1 MRLFKRVLA
10 LGVVLLTG
18 FSFSSFAQT
27 DTINLNSLVANAA
40 NSLNKRP
47 IEKAYV
53 HFDKPY
59 YAVGDTIWFKA
70 YVTVDIHLPTA
81 LSKIAYLDVF
91 NSRDSLMTSLR
102 LPLKNG
108 VAAGFIPLTM
118 ENYTQGSYHVRAY
131 TNWMANSSPAFFFN
145 KTINIGNAIDKP
157 MNTNITFTST
167 TVNNLP
173 KVTARILFTD
183 ASGVPQAGRK
193 IDWRVVN
200 KKDDSEIKGKGE
212 TDKNGYATIVFT
224 SKQPDLSDASLVATL
239 DLADHKTFTR
249 SFSLA
254 IANGQP
260 DVQFFPEAG
269 QFISGI
275 LTKVAVK
282 AVDTKGLGLDIKGQI
297 TDNNNTVVATFASQ
311 HLGMGSFRMTPE
323 AGKTYKASV
332 TFPDGSK
339 QSYDLPTPET
349 EGLTLQITNN
359 DPNRLNVKIM
369 ANEAYFQGHKNQKFY
384 LLLQSNGYICYAA
397 QSYLQQQF
405 YDAAIPKNK
414 FPTGIVQIS
423 LLNHH
428 RQTLA
433 ERLAFI
439 DRHDQL
445 KMAMS
450 SDKPAYG
457 VRQHVRLNISSKLAA
472 APVTGNFSVAVID
485 ETKVPHDENAET
497 TILSSLL
504 LTSDLKGY
512 VEKPNYYFNH
522 PNDKTA
528 EDLDLLMMT
537 QGYRRLNYRDLLNGK
552 LSTIYSLP
560 EQGIQITGILRTG
573 NGMPVKNGPVALII
587 PDKHFSTST
596 ISDPDGKF
604 KFTNLM
610 FTDSSQVILRTQRN
624 YVITVDGDVEQRA
637 TPNYTLPDE
646 IVNLDSTMHTYLQNS
661 MHQYSTLHQ
670 LKEVVIKGS
679 VQPKTSH
686 LDYPALTGLN
696 PVPDHLI
703 TGDKFTGCNDF
714 LNCLQ
719 TAALG
724 VTFVDNNFY
733 VTRDYNQGNKTPM
746 QVFVKGMPV
755 DVSYLAS
762 LNAADV
768 ESVEVFLKD
777 DLGLVNRTYNTNG
790 VLVINTKKAPK
801 GTKVTLAELRS
812 MLPQPN
818 VVNLTPKGYALVKEF
833 YSPKYFP
840 GKPSA
845 IASGMDL
852 RTTIYWNPAV
862 ITDAAGNATVD
873 FYNADGRGT
882 YKAVVEGFDKDGNL
896 GRYVYRYKVQ

>member
-10 LGVVLLTG
+10 LGVFLLTG

-40 NSLNKRP
+40 STLNKRP

-70 YVTVDIHLPTA
+70 YITVDIHLPTA

-102 LPLKNG
+102 LPLNNG

-131 TNWMANSSPAFFFN
+131 TSWMANSSPAFFFN

-183 ASGVPQAGRK
+183 ASGVPQVGRK

-224 SKQPDLSDASLVATL
+224 SKQPDLSDAALVATL

-254 IANGQP
+254 VANGQP

-269 QFISGI
+269 QFISGV

-359 DPNRLNVKIM
+359 DPEKLNVKII
-369 ANEAYFQGHKNQKFY
+369 ANDAYFQGHKNQKFY

-397 QSYLQQQF
+397 QSFLQQQF
-405 YDAAIPKNK
+405 YNAAIPKNK

-423 LLNHH
+423 LLSDT
-428 RQTLA
+428 RQTIA

-450 SDKPAYG
+450 SDKPIYG
-457 VRQHVRLNISSKLAA
+457 VRQHVRLNISSKLVA

-485 ETKVPHDENAET
+485 ETKVPYDENAET

-528 EDLDLLMMT
+528 DDLDLLMMT
-537 QGYRRLNYRDLLNGK
+537 QGFRRLNYRDLLNGK

-560 EQGIQITGILRTG
+560 EQGIEISGILRSG
-573 NGMPVKNGPVALII
+573 NGMPIKNGPVALII

-624 YVITVDGDVEQRA
+624 YVITVDGDMEQRA
-637 TPNYTLPDE
+637 TPNYTMPDE

-661 MHQYSTLHQ
+661 KHQYSTLHQ

-679 VQPKTSH
+679 VQPKASH

-703 TGDKFTGCNDF
+703 TGDKFAGCNDF
-714 LNCLQ
+714 LSCLQ

-724 VTFVDNNFY
+724 VTYVDNNFY

-833 YSPKYFP
+833 YSPKYLP
-840 GKPSA
+840 GKTSS
-845 IASGMDL
+845 IALGMDL
-852 RTTIYWNPAV
+852 RTTIYWNPKV

-882 YKAVVEGFDKDGNL
+882 YKAVIEGFDKDGNL
-896 GRYVYRYKVQ
+896 GRYVYKYKVE